1 MKEFSLSP
9 AQERLWFLHRY
20 DPADPGYNVNI
31 VHRVTGPVD
40 GGVLAL
46 ALGDLQ
52 ARHEALR
59 TRFPEREG
67 KPYGLVEPPSA
78 VPVELLELSEEEAL
92 HAVAERTNAPFDLAA
107 GPPIRATLIGLGTG
121 DHVLCLVLHHIVA
134 DGWSLNILLAE
145 LGACYAARR
154 DGRAPDLPPLPVPP
168 AAPEPGGPYGGDGD
182 GDRDADGDLAYWARR
197 LAGAPVLDLPTDLS
211 RPAERDSRGSEVVFT
226 VPAPL
231 AAALTDLARTQR
243 CTPFTVLLTAYQAL
257 LGRLTGQRDLVIGS
271 PAAGRDRPELEP
283 LVGLFTNTLVLRGDL
298 SGDPP
303 FTELLRRTRRTLLEA
318 MSRQEVPFER
328 LLATLDVG
336 RDLSRT
342 PLFQTVVTLHSNAA
356 GYDEADTFAG
366 MPSAAF
372 PHGWARAKVDLTLDM
387 WQRPDGILATFMYST
402 DLFEAATVR
411 RFADRFLTLLRSVA
425 DGPHLRLS
433 ELEVLPEPERALLA
447 AGNATAAEVGP
458 ETVVDLVRRRIRATP
473 AAPAV
478 VCGARRVTYAE
489 LGARMEEVAV
499 RLRAAG
505 AGPGSLVA
513 VCAGRSDLTVAGL
526 LGVLAT
532 GAAYVPVDPDYP
544 AARIEH
550 MLADSG
556 TAIVLADEE
565 SRERLP
571 ASVTVVPLD
580 ARDPAAPGGPASPSA
595 ASHDGPQAA
604 DPAYVIYTSGS
615 TGRPKGVVVTHGALS
630 NFLAGMAALLDP
642 SPRDVWLWLTS
653 LSFDISALEL
663 YLPLVHGG
671 SLVVAD
677 ARTARDGAALARL
690 VGAGG
695 VTHIQATPSGW
706 RMLLAGDAGTA
717 DVVGLVGGEAL
728 PLSLAAELRPR
739 VRRLVNMYG
748 PTETT
753 IWSTA
758 WEVPRDPR
766 EVLIGRPIA
775 NTQVY
780 VLDPDDRQA
789 PIGVPGEL
797 VIGGAGLARGYL
809 GRPALTAERFVPDP
823 WGPPG
828 SRLYRTGDRVRL
840 RPDGTLEFL
849 GRADRQVKLRGHR
862 IEPGEIEAVLESCPG
877 VAQAAVVVRDDR
889 LAAYLVSA
897 GTADPS
903 GTGSQNVDPH
913 GVDLQSIDP
922 HGVDPREYAAGLLPA
937 VMVPSTFTWLS
948 ALPLTPNGKVDRDA
962 LPDPALP
969 AGGRG
974 GPPTGASQL
983 RVAGLFSQVLGAREV
998 GADDDF
1004 FTLGGH
1010 SLLAVKVIAALE
1022 AELGVEVPI
1031 PVLFGN
1037 PTVAGLAAALDDLTG
1052 RAASG
1057 DPGDSGGRLAS
1068 PPVPRPA
1075 GTAPPLS
1082 RAQERLWFLHRLDP
1096 DDASYTMFL
1105 VRRLS
1110 GPLDP
1115 AALGEA
1121 FTALVER
1128 HESLRTRFPDRDGQ
1142 PLAVVEPAAAT
1153 VLTHL
1158 DVPGG
1163 TPEETE
1169 AAARR
1174 IVAEWTNAP
1183 FDLAAA
1189 PPVRAGLLR
1198 LGPAEHVLCVVFHHI
1213 IGDGWSLNVLLDD
1226 LARLYSARVAGLPA
1240 LPPLPLQ
1247 YGDVALWQRGRDESA
1262 ALAHWRERL
1271 ARPPVLDLPTDRPRG
1286 QARRGAFHPF
1296 RLPEEV
1302 VSRLEEIG
1310 RERGATLFMVLL
1322 AAYQVLLA
1330 RHTGQDDLLVGSPY
1344 AGRDRPEFEPIVGCF
1359 TTMLVLRGDLS
1370 GDPAFTELLGRT
1382 RRDVL
1387 DALTHQEVPLER
1399 LATELGVQRDL
1410 TRTPLFET
1418 MAVLHNQG
1426 GRPAD
1431 FGDVRAGLFDTGYAQ
1446 AKLDLAFEAWREAD
1460 GLSMVLGYDAALF
1473 DPGTV
1478 AGFAS
1483 GLQSLLRGV
1492 AAHPERPVS
1501 LLPLSAEAD
1510 REALTGLAQ
1519 GPADDRTDLVPA
1531 LIAASAPGAVAV
1543 ERGGRE
1549 LTYAE
1554 LDRRVTRLAD
1564 RLRETGAGPGTVV
1577 AVRAERS
1584 IGTLVAIL
1592 AAWRAGA
1599 AYLPVDPATPD
1610 ARRAHL
1616 LADSRAVALVTGSDE
1631 TEAVEVVGPAGV
1643 VGPAV
1648 FEPAVFEPAVFEPAV
1663 GARGSGD
1670 DGVPE
1675 PGERATQSGGRVA
1688 QPGERATQPGD
1699 AAYLIYTSGS
1709 TGVPKGVVVEHRS
1722 LAARVRWMVREYGLR
1737 PGDRVVQFA
1746 SLGFD
1751 AHAEEIHPTL
1761 SAGATLVLLPGG
1773 PETLPDFLA
1782 TPEGRR
1788 VTVLDLPTAYWHR
1801 LVEVIDEVT
1810 WPDTL
1815 RLVILGG
1822 EQLYGSAVRRWREH
1836 FGDRVR
1842 LVNTYG
1848 PTEATIIATAA
1859 EATGEE
1865 RPPIGRPISATSV
1878 RLLDSHGEPVPR
1890 GAAGELCVGGDG
1902 VARGYLGRPALTAER
1917 FVPDPWGPPGSRLYR
1932 TGDRARWRADGQL
1945 EFLGRMDDQVKV
1957 RGFRVEPG
1965 EIEALLTGH
1974 PRVAQAAVLAHGETL
1989 AAYVVPSPGPEAG
2002 AGAASPASQV
2012 SQAPPVDEAELRRH
2026 LAASLP
2032 PYMVPTFW
2040 TTVAALPMTV
2050 NGKVDR
2056 AALPRPEARA
2066 TVYVAPRSDAEEL
2079 VAEVWSEVLG
2089 RDRIGA
2095 FDDFFALGGHSLLAT
2110 RVTARLRTAVEVQV
2124 PLKTLF
2130 VRRTVAELAEAVE
2143 ELIAAEVDELS
2154 DDEVTARLAAGE
2166 AVR

>member
-1 MKEFSLSP
+1 MKEFPLSP

-67 KPYGLVEPPSA
+67 RPYGLVEPPSA
-78 VPVELLELSEEEAL
+78 VPVELLELSEQQAL

-121 DHVLCLVLHHIVA
+121 EHVLCLVLHHIVA

-154 DGRAPDLPPLPVPP
+154 DGRAPDLPPLPAPP
-168 AAPEPGGPYGGDGD
+168 AAPEPGGLSEDDRDGD
-182 GDRDADGDLAYWARR
+182 TDGDDDLAYWARR
-197 LAGAPVLDLPTDLS
+197 LAGAPVLDLPTDLP

-231 AAALTDLARTQR
+231 AAALTDLARAQR
-243 CTPFTVLLTAYQAL
+243 CTPFTVLLAAYQAL

-387 WQRPDGILATFMYST
+387 WQRSDGILATFMYST

-411 RFADRFLTLLRSVA
+411 RFADRFLTLLRAVA
-425 DGPHLRLS
+425 EGPHLRLS
-433 ELEVLPEPERALLA
+433 ELEVLPQEERALLA

-556 TAIVLADEE
+556 TAIVLAEE
-565 SRERLP
+565 DSGGRIP
-571 ASVTVVPLD
+571 ASATVVPLD
-580 ARDPAAPGGPASPSA
+580 APDAAPDAAAADGPASPPGPA
-595 ASHDGPQAA
+595 HDGPRAA

-663 YLPLVHGG
+663 YLPLVCGG

-677 ARTARDGAALARL
+677 ARASRDGAALARL
-690 VGAGG
+690 VESGG

-706 RMLLAGDAGTA
+706 RMLLAGGAGTA
-717 DVVGLVGGEAL
+717 DAVGLVGGEAL
-728 PLSLAAELRPR
+728 PLPLAAELRPR

-758 WEVPRDPR
+758 WEVPPDPG

-797 VIGGAGLARGYL
+797 VIGGAGVARGYL

-889 LAAYLVSA
+889 LAAYLVA
-897 GTADPS
+897 AEAADPS
-903 GTGSQNVDPH
+903 GTGPY
-913 GVDLQSIDP
+913 GVGLSGVGLQGADLQGAAP
-922 HGVDPREYAAGLLPA
+922 YGADPREYAAGLLPA
-937 VMVPSTFTWLS
+937 VMVPSVFTWLP
-948 ALPLTPNGKVDRDA
+948 ALPLTPNGKVDRNA

-974 GPPTGASQL
+974 GAPTGASQL

-998 GADDDF
+998 GTDDDF

-1057 DPGDSGGRLAS
+1057 EAGGRLAA

-1115 AALGEA
+1115 AALDEA

-1128 HESLRTRFPDRDGQ
+1128 HESLRTRFPDRDGL
-1142 PLAVVEPAAAT
+1142 PLAVVEPAAAPT
-1153 VLTHL
+1153 LTHL
-1158 DVPGG
+1158 DVPGA
-1163 TPEETE
+1163 TPEEVE

-1174 IVAEWTNAP
+1174 IVAEQTNAP

-1189 PPVRAGLLR
+1189 PPVRAVLLR

-1226 LARLYSARVAGLPA
+1226 LARLYGARVAGLSGP
-1240 LPPLPLQ
+1240 PPLPLQ
-1247 YGDVALWQRGRDESA
+1247 YGDVALWQRGRDETA

-1302 VSRLEEIG
+1302 TARLEEVG

-1344 AGRDRPEFEPIVGCF
+1344 AGRDRPELEPIVGCF

-1387 DALTHQEVPLER
+1387 DAMTHQEVPLER

-1431 FGDVRAGLFDTGYAQ
+1431 FGEVRVGLFDTGYAQ

-1473 DPGTV
+1473 DPATV

-1501 LLPLSAEAD
+1501 LLPLRAESE
-1510 REALTGLAQ
+1510 REVLAELAQ
-1519 GPADDRTDLVPA
+1519 GPADDGTDLVPG
-1531 LIAASAPGAVAV
+1531 LIAASPPGAVAV
-1543 ERGGRE
+1543 ECGGRE

-1554 LDRRVTRLAD
+1554 LDLRVTRLAG

-1610 ARRAHL
+1610 ARRDHL

-1631 TEAVEVVGPAGV
+1631 TEIVEPAG
-1643 VGPAV
+1643 A
-1648 FEPAVFEPAVFEPAV
+1648 ADIA
-1663 GARGSGD
+1663 
-1670 DGVPE
+1670 GVPE
-1675 PGERATQSGGRVA
+1675 PGG
-1688 QPGERATQPGD
+1688 RATQPGD

-1788 VTVLDLPTAYWHR
+1788 ITVLDLPTAYWHR

-1810 WPDTL
+1810 WPNTL

-1822 EQLYGSAVRRWREH
+1822 EQLYGSAVRRWRER

-1878 RLLDSHGEPVPR
+1878 HLLDAHGEPVPR

-1932 TGDRARWRADGQL
+1932 TGDRARWRADGRL

-1989 AAYVVPSPGPEAG
+1989 AAYVVPSPGPEAE
-2002 AGAASPASQV
+2002 AGAAL
-2012 SQAPPVDEAELRRH
+2012 PPDEAELRRH

-2040 TTVAALPMTV
+2040 MTVAALPMTV

-2056 AALPRPEARA
+2056 AALPRPEVRA
-2066 TVYVAPRSDAEEL
+2066 TAYVAPRSDAEEL

-2143 ELIAAEVDELS
+2143 ELIAAEIDELS
-2154 DDEVTARLAAGE
+2154 DDEVTARLSAGE